1 MHMNGQF
8 FINSPNLLEITDL
21 IKTLRFNDFNMKVL
35 NVMNGVFALQ
45 LFVHKK
51 HFTGFSAFAFSDV
64 I

>member
-1 MHMNGQF
+1 MNMNGQF
-8 FINSPNLLEITDL
+8 FINSPNLLEITEL

-35 NVMNGVFALQ
+35 NVTNGVFALQ

-51 HFTGFSAFAFSDV
+51 LFTGFSAFAFSDV